1 VIRVLNRAMF
11 LLRNRPLSR
20 WSRRSL
26 VLLDT
31 LGLAII
37 VVFGVS
43 YFVLDL
49 SEPAHALVGVGGSLL
64 VVGLL
69 LVSSRAH
76 RTDHSDGPA

>member
-1 VIRVLNRAMF
+1 LIHVLDRAMF
-11 LLRNRPLSR
+11 VLSSWPSSL

-26 VLLDT
+26 MVLDA
-31 LGLAII
+31 LGLAIT

-49 SEPAHALVGVGGSLL
+49 SEPAHTLVGVGGSLL
-64 VVGLL
+64 VVGLF

-76 RTDHSDGPA
+76 LTDHSDGPT